1 VPDLAPA
8 GAISSG
14 EGSHARGIA
23 PGGGL
28 GKAEAP
34 HSLAAGHL
42 GEPFLLLLLASE
54 LVDRGHR
61 ERPLHGDE
69 GPQARIAS
77 LKLHARQAVG
87 DRALSGAPV
96 AGEVGVDIQKVARR
110 GGLRTRRQ
118 PASRS

>member
-14 EGSHARGIA
+14 EGPHARGIA

-42 GEPFLLLLLASE
+42 GESFLLLLLASE

-61 ERPLHGDE
+61 ESDPCTETKVLRPE
-69 GPQARIAS
+69 SPAS
-77 LKLHARQAVG
+77 SSMHARQ
-87 DRALSGAPV
+87 
-96 AGEVGVDIQKVARR
+96 
-110 GGLRTRRQ
+110 
-118 PASRS
+118 